1 MYRDVNE
8 VEMPNRL
15 ARSLSRKFNFKRM
28 KVIKNWFIGV
38 SFAGLLRSLATSLPP
53 QYLRL
58 FTDGPRKV
66 KNDSSTLYEIN
77 PV

>member
-1 MYRDVNE
+1 
-8 VEMPNRL
+8 
-15 ARSLSRKFNFKRM
+15 M